1 MRAMEWHRAGGKAPP
16 KESWGSWIKRGTKAV
31 TAVAYTDPLGSTAI
45 KPAEG
50 VPPSTRSKSPRS
62 GASAPQKEFATAFAA
77 LQTKLRGDVPAGQ
90 VLAQLSRAWEAREAA
105 CAQRISELN
114 DALSA
119 AREKSNADEARLDQL
134 FASAAADK
142 KRLAEL
148 EKATSSKAAA
158 DIF

>member
-1 MRAMEWHRAGGKAPP
+1 MCH
-16 KESWGSWIKRGTKAV
+16 V
-31 TAVAYTDPLGSTAI
+31 TFLPMHTPSAAERDDPAATV
-45 KPAEG
+45 PAC
-50 VPPSTRSKSPRS
+50 
-62 GASAPQKEFATAFAA
+62 AA
-77 LQTKLRGDVPAGQ
+77 LREQVDAQQFRLLTLRAEHQ
-90 VLAQLSRAWEAREAA
+90 AA
-105 CAQRISELN
+105 CAQRISELD

-148 EKATSSKAAA
+148 EKATSSKAA